1 MQLKWVEFHNHRSF
15 ALRAASI
22 SQNLSFQA
30 GFQQHFA
37 SFAASG
43 IGKA

>member
-15 ALRAASI
+15 ALHAVSL
-22 SQNLSFQA
+22 SQDLSFQE
-30 GFQQHFA
+30 GFQEHFA

>member
-15 ALRAASI
+15 ALRAVSL
-22 SQNLSFQA
+22 SQDLGVLA

-43 IGKA
+43 IGKV